1 MAFVALVNPDV
12 QGSREASN
20 DENVSKDVHPPPL
33 VRDPFAEW
41 LLWEPQTCE
50 AHEFANSCDNDEQ
63 QYMVAPPA
71 KRKRSR

>member
-1 MAFVALVNPDV
+1 MAFVALVMPDV

-20 DENVSKDVHPPPL
+20 DDGGSKEVHPAPL
-33 VRDPFAEW
+33 VRDAWADW

-50 AHEFANSCDNDEQ
+50 AHEFANSCDSDEQ